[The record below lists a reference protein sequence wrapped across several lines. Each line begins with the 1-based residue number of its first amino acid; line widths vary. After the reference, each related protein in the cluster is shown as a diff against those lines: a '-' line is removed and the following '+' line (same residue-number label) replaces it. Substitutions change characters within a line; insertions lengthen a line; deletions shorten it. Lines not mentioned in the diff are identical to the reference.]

1 MKHYLAI
8 DYGEKFIG
16 LAQFRD
22 GSDPFPLCMERV
34 QNTGREN
41 VFKEL
46 KSIVEIEDI
55 SDIIVGVPYLLDGG
69 STSTSKKMIDFS
81 RQLKEFFEI
90 QNIAIEIHQQDETLS
105 TFQAQEEM
113 KNSPQY
119 NFRVD
124 MRKIDSVSAKIILQD
139 FLGQKS

>member
-16 LAQFRD
+16 LAQFRA
-22 GSDPFPLCMERV
+22 GSDPFVLCMERI
-34 QNTGREN
+34 QNHGRES
-41 VFKEL
+41 VFYQL
-46 KSIVEIEDI
+46 KSIVEIEGI
-55 SDIIVGVPYLLDGG
+55 TDIIVGVPYLLDGG
-69 STSTSKKMIDFS
+69 ATSTSKKMIDFAN
-81 RQLKEFFEI
+81 QLIQFFQLE
-90 QNIAIEIHQQDETLS
+90 NMTLEIHQQDETLS
-105 TFQAQEEM
+105 TFQAQEVM

-124 MRKIDSVSAKIILQD
+124 MKKIDSVSAKIILED